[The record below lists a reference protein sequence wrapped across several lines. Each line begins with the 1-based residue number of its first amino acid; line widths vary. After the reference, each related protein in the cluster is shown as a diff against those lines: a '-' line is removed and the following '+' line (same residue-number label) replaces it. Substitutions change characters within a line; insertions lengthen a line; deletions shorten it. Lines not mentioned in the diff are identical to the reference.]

1 MKSPLAWRS
10 ARRSAY
16 TLMEVVVSLFTVSV
30 LSVGLSS
37 SLFLATRGLSSAENT
52 RVGLDATAGLA
63 SLEADI
69 REAKTLTSYTSTQ
82 ITATVPDRTGDSIDD
97 QVQYTWSGTAG
108 APLER
113 RINGGV
119 ARQVVPDVQ
128 QIDIDSRVDTRS
140 TTSTTSFTSS
150 VVHAQSLSGSTVDRE
165 LTDSAFFGQFFYPT
179 LPANCIS
186 WRPTQVSVQLRKGSS
201 TTSGAITI
209 AVYATAANGWP
220 TPTVVGTG
228 SLDVGS
234 WSTTTYALR
243 DVPITSTMS
252 LSPSQGVTFVVFK
265 GMVPSNRTIQVQS
278 TGASGASGLVS
289 STDSGATWIQS
300 YTEELRHSVTAQCEV
315 PATTQQTRMIRWL
328 RVQVRSGATS
338 SLTKP
343 MSIEF
348 LNRPQVP

>member
-1 MKSPLAWRS
+1 MKTLCPRHSS
-10 ARRSAY
+10 GRSAY

-37 SLFLATRGLSSAENT
+37 SLFLATKGLSSSENT
-52 RVGLDATAGLA
+52 RVGLDATSGLA

-97 QVQYTWSGTAG
+97 QIQYTWSGTAG

-128 QIDIDSRVDTRS
+128 QIDVDSRIDTKS
-140 TTSTTSFTSS
+140 TTATTSFTSS
-150 VVHAQSLSGSTVDRE
+150 VVHAQSLSVSTDDEEV
-165 LTDSAFFGQFFYPT
+165 TDTSFFGQFFYPT
-179 LPANCIS
+179 LPTNCVS
-186 WRPTQVSVQLRKGSS
+186 WRPTQVSVQLRKDTAN
-201 TTSGAITI
+201 TTGAVSVV
-209 AVYATAANGWP
+209 VYSTAANGWP
-220 TPTVVGTG
+220 TSTIVGTG
-228 SLDVGS
+228 TLDVGT
-234 WSTTTYALR
+234 WSNTTYALR
-243 DVPITSTMS
+243 DVPITSAVS
-252 LSPSQGVTFVVFK
+252 LSPSQGITFVVFK
-265 GMVPSNRTIQVQS
+265 GTVANNRTIEVQS
-278 TGASGASGLVS
+278 TAASGASGLMT
-289 STDSGATWIQS
+289 STDSGSTWIQS
-300 YTEELRHSVTAQCEV
+300 YSDELRHSVTALCEI
-315 PATTQQTRMIRWL
+315 PATTQQTRTIRWL

-338 SLTKP
+338 SLIKP